1 MDLAITTLVTVPAIL
16 GLVTIARDLGVP
28 AKFAPA
34 LAVLFGVGVAVAE
47 QQLGHLP
54 AFQAGVGGLLVG
66 LAASGVYDASK
77 LAGGRLAPS
86 PDSASSLDPV
96 PASDE
101 TPPDPYAGHVTAPRI
116 P

>member
-28 AKFAPA
+28 GKFAPP

-77 LAGGRLAPS
+77 LAGGRPVVSPRPDAPDA
-86 PDSASSLDPV
+86 PDAG
-96 PASDE
+96 E

>member
-1 MDLAITTLVTVPAIL
+1 MDPVVTTLLTPAAIL
-16 GLVTIARDLGVP
+16 ALVTIVRDLGVP

-34 LAVLFGVGVAVAE
+34 LAVLFGVFIAIAE
-47 QQLGHLP
+47 QQMGHLP

-77 LAGGRLAPS
+77 LAGGRLVPS
-86 PDSASSLDPV
+86 PD
-96 PASDE
+96 
-101 TPPDPYAGHVTAPRI
+101 HVTAPRI

>member
-28 AKFAPA
+28 AKLAPA

-77 LAGGRLAPS
+77 LAGGRPVASPRPDAP
-86 PDSASSLDPV
+86 DAG
-96 PASDE
+96 E
-101 TPPDPYAGHVTAPRI
+101 TPPDPHAGHVTAPRI

>member
-1 MDLAITTLVTVPAIL
+1 MDPVVTTLLTPAAIL
-16 GLVTIARDLGVP
+16 ALVTIVRDLGVP

-34 LAVLFGVGVAVAE
+34 LAVLFGVFIAIAE
-47 QQLGHLP
+47 QQMGHLP

-77 LAGGRLAPS
+77 LAGGRLVPS
-86 PDSASSLDPV
+86 PD
-96 PASDE
+96 PAPAPGE
-101 TPPDPYAGHVTAPRI
+101 TPPAPYAGYVTAPRI

>member
-28 AKFAPA
+28 AKLAPA

-77 LAGGRLAPS
+77 LAGGRLVPS
-86 PDSASSLDPV
+86 PDPV
-96 PASDE
+96 PVAAE
-101 TPPDPYAGHVTAPRI
+101 TPPDPYAGHVTAPSI

>member
-16 GLVTIARDLGVP
+16 GLVTIARDLGIP

-34 LAVLFGVGVAVAE
+34 LAVLFGVSVAVAE

-86 PDSASSLDPV
+86 PDPDPV
-96 PASDE
+96 LASGE

>member
-16 GLVTIARDLGVP
+16 GLVTIARDLGIP

-77 LAGGRLAPS
+77 LAGGRLVPS
-86 PDSASSLDPV
+86 PDPV
-96 PASDE
+96 PASGE
-101 TPPDPYAGHVTAPRI
+101 TPPDPYARHVTAPRI